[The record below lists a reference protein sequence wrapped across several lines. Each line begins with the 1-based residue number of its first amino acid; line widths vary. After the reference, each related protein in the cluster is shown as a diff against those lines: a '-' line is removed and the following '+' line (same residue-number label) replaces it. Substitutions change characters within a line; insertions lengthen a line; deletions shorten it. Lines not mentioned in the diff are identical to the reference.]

1 MAVGVLPYGKPRG
14 SFVRLAD
21 IPLDSL
27 LWPIHDQP
35 GKGTVAD
42 LSADDH
48 LIVYASQSAFTS
60 VQRGVKCR
68 VSILLVEPPAI
79 KPTHYRILQFTG
91 RRFHRVL
98 THSSWLLERL
108 QNSRFIP
115 HGGTF
120 LPHVKVPVIPK
131 TERISLVA
139 SKKRTTVGH
148 KLRHRV
154 AAGLTT
160 SAPDLKLFGYGYN
173 PVEDK
178 TVAHAPYYFSLVIEN
193 SRCAGYF
200 TEKLI
205 DSLLCRCLPIYWG
218 APDIAHFF
226 DTRGMICCS
235 SEAELVE
242 AAEKCTAKDYEER
255 RPFIEQ
261 NCSQAMDFVDVHV
274 NSARVLEF
282 DSRYGV
288 DGLAA
293 TSGP

>member
-21 IPLDSL
+21 ISLDSL
-27 LWPIHDQP
+27 QWPLQDQP
-35 GKGTVAD
+35 GKGTVAE
-42 LSADDH
+42 LSARDH
-48 LIVYASQSAFTS
+48 LIIYASQSAFTA
-60 VQRGVKCR
+60 VQRGLKCR

-91 RRFHRVL
+91 QRFHRVL

-108 QNSRFIP
+108 QNSRFVP

-120 LPHVKVPVIPK
+120 LPTAIVPSGPK
-131 TERISLVA
+131 SERISLVA

-154 AAGLTT
+154 AAELSTL
-160 SAPDLKLFGYGYN
+160 APDLKLFGYGYN

-178 TVAHAPYYFSLVIEN
+178 TVAHAPFYFSLVIEN

-200 TEKLI
+200 TEKLL
-205 DSLLCRCLPIYWG
+205 DSLLCQCLPIYWG

-226 DTRGMICCS
+226 DTRGMICCG
-235 SEAELVE
+235 SEAELIE
-242 AAEKCTAKDYEER
+242 AAEKSTARDYEER

-261 NCSQAMDFVDVHV
+261 NCSRALDFIDVHV
-274 NSARVLEF
+274 NSARALNF

-288 DGLAA
+288 DGLRS
-293 TSGP
+293 TSER

>member
-1 MAVGVLPYGKPRG
+1 MAVCVLPYGKPRG
-14 SFVRLAD
+14 SFVRLAE
-21 IPLDSL
+21 IPLDTL
-27 LWPIHDQP
+27 LWPLQDRP
-35 GKGTVAD
+35 GEGTVAD
-42 LSADDH
+42 LSDEDH
-48 LIVYASQSAFTS
+48 LIVYASQSAFTA
-60 VQRGVKCR
+60 VQRGVNCR

-79 KPTHYRILQFTG
+79 KPTHYRILQFSG
-91 RRFHRVL
+91 WRFHRVL

-108 QNSRFIP
+108 QNSLFVP

-120 LPHVKVPVIPK
+120 LPSVSVPSTPK
-131 TERISLVA
+131 TARISLVA

-154 AAGLTT
+154 AADL
-160 SAPDLKLFGYGYN
+160 SARAPDLKLFGYGYN

-178 TVAHAPYYFSLVIEN
+178 TVAHAPFHYSLVIEN

-205 DSLLCRCLPIYWG
+205 DSLLCQCLPVYWG

-235 SEAELVE
+235 SAAELIE
-242 AAEKCTAKDYEER
+242 AAEKCTAHDYEER

-261 NCSQAMDFVDVHV
+261 NCFRALDFVDVHV

-288 DGLAA
+288 KGLAS
-293 TSGP
+293 TFRP